1 LFAFIILL
9 HRNIST
15 IQGLVHELAPR
26 RCAVHWIVNA
36 GTSID
41 YRCETGGGHPLER
54 RGVHGWPHWIDRLF
68 GETFLSNWNDYRS
81 FGMVKATPAEQ
92 MRRMMD

>member
-1 LFAFIILL
+1 M
-9 HRNIST
+9 
-15 IQGLVHELAPR
+15 
-26 RCAVHWIVNA
+26 
-36 GTSID
+36 
-41 YRCETGGGHPLER
+41 ER